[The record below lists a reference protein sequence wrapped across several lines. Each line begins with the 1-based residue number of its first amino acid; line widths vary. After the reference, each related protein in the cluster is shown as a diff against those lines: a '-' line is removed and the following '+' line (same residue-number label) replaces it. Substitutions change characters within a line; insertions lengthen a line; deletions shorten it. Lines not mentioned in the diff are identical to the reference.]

1 MVREPGQTEKGFA
14 CRLLDWYETSGRKSL
29 PWQIDR
35 DPYRIWVAEIMLQQT
50 RVDTVI
56 PYYEK
61 FMARF
66 ATIRSLADATQ
77 EEVMTCWAGLG
88 YYARARNLHRTARII
103 RDEHGHVFPDQFEE
117 VLALPGIGRS
127 TAGAILAFSG
137 NQRHPIL
144 DGNVKRVLTRC
155 FAIPGYPGD
164 RAVEKRLWEKAE
176 RLTPR
181 AQVAAYTQAIMD
193 LGATLCTRHRPG
205 CAACPLKPSCI
216 AFAQGNPEA
225 YPQRRTKPRKP
236 KRMMRMLV
244 LQNRESEILLIKR
257 PPRGIWGGLW
267 ALPEVPPEFG
277 EYGAWCRSEL
287 GIRVSGGRET
297 HRVRHELTHFQLD
310 ILPVVC
316 EVVDTA
322 AMAMDNRRYLWYKPE
337 PDNPV
342 AIPAAMKKVFKQV
355 L

>member
-1 MVREPGQTEKGFA
+1 MEDGFA
-14 CRLLDWYETSGRKSL
+14 RRLLNWHAMSGRKSL
-29 PWQIDR
+29 PWQIDP
-35 DPYRIWVAEIMLQQT
+35 DPYRIWVSEIMLQQT

-66 ATIRSLADATQ
+66 PTLPSLADAPL

-88 YYARARNLHRTARII
+88 YYARARNLHRAARII
-103 RDEHGHVFPDQFEE
+103 RDEHHRVFPHRFEE

-164 RAVEKRLWEKAE
+164 RAVEKRLWKKAD

-181 AQVAAYTQAIMD
+181 THVAAYTQAIMD
-193 LGATLCTRHRPG
+193 LGAMLCTRHRPA
-205 CAACPLKPSCI
+205 CTACPLKPSC
-216 AFAQGNPEA
+216 AALAQGDPEA
-225 YPQRRTKPRKP
+225 YPQRRAKPRKP
-236 KRMMRMLV
+236 KRVLRMLV
-244 LQNRESEILLIKR
+244 LRNRESKILLIKR
-257 PPRGIWGGLW
+257 PPRGIWGSLW
-267 ALPEVPPEFG
+267 ALPEIPPEVE
-277 EYGAWCRSEL
+277 EYGTWCHAKW
-287 GIRVSGGRET
+287 GVRVAGGQEM
-297 HRVRHELTHFQLD
+297 HRVRHELTHFQME
-310 ILPVVC
+310 ILPIVC
-316 EVVDTA
+316 EVADTTV
-322 AMAMDNRRYLWYKPE
+322 MTMDNRRVLWYNPQSE
-337 PDNPV
+337 NPV
-342 AIPAAMKKVFKQV
+342 ALPAAMKKIFKQV